1 MRIEQYLAS
10 CGAAE
15 VKEVR
20 PHLWQFRLPGDNI
33 PAGRAT
39 TTRDGQARIW
49 HRGARE
55 GLMLSDQWQPAAV
68 VDLALDR
75 SVPSYVARLDD
86 LTAGEKIAKRPPQPQ
101 KYLASDPEVEAA
113 ALAVLESYGWRQ
125 QGRDRGIIY
134 LNDGTGSTPAC
145 RLAVKEGLASVWSFR
160 GDVDLPAPWRPGRSL
175 QSGEKTMFATARDL
189 GVAVSLAPAVNTPSL
204 PPGPVR
210 QPVDRAL
217 ATQVIDWWQRGEK
230 APQNHR
236 HLTKSHAQL
245 RGDDLRQMPPDSK
258 HPGDLVVPMFRPVDP
273 SGATLEVSGGQR
285 LCAGTQMGTDK
296 MLLPGSRLAESFVP
310 IPFSP
315 LLDGGE
321 ASIDKWI
328 QSLDGGKALKDRPL
342 VVCEGVATALAIY
355 ESGAGYPIAA
365 ISSGNAKNVAKW
377 LSENG
382 HTANFPDFV
391 IAGDYD
397 VGLKNGKAA
406 SQAIK
411 KTLEAATETGAK
423 VSLPPPGSPVGTDAR
438 DLYAQGPEAVCDY
451 VGMACAPSIAAKRP
465 DIQKFLSR
473 AAEQSLER

>member
-1 MRIEQYLAS
+1 MRIEQYLS
-10 CGAAE
+10 DCGATE

-55 GLMLSDQWQPAAV
+55 GMALSDRWQPAAA
-68 VDLALDR
+68 VDLAPDR
-75 SVPSYVARLDD
+75 SVPSYVARLAD
-86 LTAGEKIAKRPPQPQ
+86 LEAGEKIAKQPPQPQ
-101 KYLASDPEVEAA
+101 KYLASDAEVEAA
-113 ALAVLESYGWRQ
+113 ALEVLEGQGWKQ

-134 LNDGTGSTPAC
+134 LNDGNGSTPAC
-145 RLAVKEGLASVWSFR
+145 RLAVKDGLASVWSFR

-175 QSGEKTMFATARDL
+175 QTGEKTMFATARDL
-189 GVAVSLAPAVNTPSL
+189 GVAVSLAPAENRPVL
-204 PPGPVR
+204 PPTPVR
-210 QPVDRAL
+210 QPVDKAL
-217 ATQVIDWWQRGEK
+217 AAQVVDWWQRGE
-230 APQNHR
+230 AVPENHR
-236 HLTKSHAQL
+236 HLTKSGARL
-245 RGDDLRQMPPDSK
+245 RGDDLRKMPPDSK
-258 HPGDLVVPMFRPVDP
+258 HAGDLVVPMFRPMDP
-273 SGATLEVSGGQR
+273 ASAALEVSGGQR

-296 MLLPGSRLAESFVP
+296 MLLPGSRMAESFVP

-365 ISSGNAKNVAKW
+365 ISSGNAKNIAKW

-382 HTANFPDFV
+382 HTANFPDFI

-397 VGLKNGKAA
+397 VGLKNGKPA

-411 KTLEAATETGAK
+411 KTIEAATETGAK

-451 VGMACAPSIAAKRP
+451 VSMACAPSEASKRP